1 MEGMTNTEE
10 MEMLNPQISE
20 ITIGIRKLHKIK
32 IYPLSAY
39 QQMDL
44 TDAVGDLYA
53 SVQGDVTVPT
63 FIMAIRD
70 FIKTNFGKIIEM
82 VTDEK
87 GEDVLK
93 DITNSQM
100 ADIIERVYEMNFGV
114 LEKKIGKFLGT
125 IQKLFLQEKSSAPS
139 SEIIPSI
146 VSKTSLEDP
155 SETEVLQ

>member
-1 MEGMTNTEE
+1 
-10 MEMLNPQISE
+10 
-20 ITIGIRKLHKIK
+20 
-32 IYPLSAY
+32 
-39 QQMDL
+39 
-44 TDAVGDLYA
+44 
-53 SVQGDVTVPT
+53 
-63 FIMAIRD
+63 
-70 FIKTNFGKIIEM
+70 
-82 VTDEK
+82 
-87 GEDVLK
+87 
-93 DITNSQM
+93 M